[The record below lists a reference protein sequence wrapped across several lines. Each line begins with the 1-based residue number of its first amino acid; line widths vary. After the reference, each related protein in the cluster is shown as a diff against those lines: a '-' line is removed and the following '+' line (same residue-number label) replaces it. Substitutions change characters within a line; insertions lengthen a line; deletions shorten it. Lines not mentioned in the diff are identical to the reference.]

1 MMILKLMICFQIKKM
16 ILILKLL
23 KKLKKKKMQSS
34 LINIVKNP
42 IKKLKK
48 AIMMKKNIK
57 IKLTFRFKSYNLKVI
72 MKRNKK
78 LRNSKEKN

>member
-1 MMILKLMICFQIKKM
+1 MILKLMIYFQIKKM